1 MFTSLVSSQLHKQ
14 LLLNKRMKRFF
25 RYFQPYQKEAILG
38 PVFKLLEASFELL
51 VPLIIAFIVDTII
64 PNGNQGDLVAMLL
77 LLVGL
82 ACVGILV
89 SLTAQYF
96 SAKAA
101 VGVTKALTNDLY
113 QKVLSLP
120 KSSRDILSSSSLLT
134 RLTSDTLQIQT
145 GINTFLRLFLRAP
158 IVVFGSLMMAFYIS
172 PSLSVYFLGMIILL
186 LIIVTG
192 ISIITSR
199 MYQSIRKDVDSLV
212 GQVGETVM
220 GWRVIRAFG
229 QKAREIKTFQG
240 INQTYKKHQLQAG
253 FWSSLLSPL
262 TFLVVNT
269 TLLILIWQG
278 NGAVSQNLLEQGML
292 VALINYLLQIL
303 VELVKMIMVVS
314 TLNQT
319 YISAQRIQEVF
330 DQESENVEA
339 DLPVVKSRDKDLVF
353 SVHDLTFAYP
363 NSAEESLSGIDFE
376 LRKGQFM
383 GIIGGTGSG
392 KSTLVDLLQ
401 ALYSLPTSQLSVYID
416 GKSPKNVKEWRQQI
430 AVVPQ
435 QAQLFAGTVRSNLSL
450 GLASVS
456 ESDLWAALEIAQ
468 AKSFIEDKG
477 GLDSPV
483 EAFGKN
489 FSGGQRQRLTI
500 ARAILQ
506 KAPILILD
514 DATSALDYLT
524 ESRLLAS
531 IRRELPEQT
540 LIMVSQ
546 RTNSLR
552 AADQILVLDQGRQ
565 VGLGRHEDLLR
576 SSAIYQEIDQ
586 SQHREEGS
594 HETI

>member
-1 MFTSLVSSQLHKQ
+1 
-14 LLLNKRMKRFF
+14 MKFLS
-25 RYFQPYQKEAILG
+25 RYFKDYIKESILG
-38 PVFKLLEASFELL
+38 PVFKLLEACFELL
-51 VPLIIAFIVDTII
+51 VPLIIAYIVDTII
-64 PNGNQGDLVAMLL
+64 PNGSQGNLVAMLF

-82 ACVGILV
+82 ACIGIIV
-89 SLTAQYF
+89 SLIAQYY

-101 VGVTKALTNDLY
+101 VGVTKELTNDLY

-158 IVVFGSLMMAFYIS
+158 IVVFGSLIMAFYIS
-172 PSLSVYFLGMIILL
+172 PSLSAYFLGMIILL
-186 LIIVTG
+186 IFIVTV
-192 ISIITSR
+192 ISVMTSR
-199 MYQSIRKDVDSLV
+199 IYQSMRKELDGLV
-212 GQVGETVM
+212 GQVRETVT

-229 QKAREIKTFQG
+229 QREREIKAFQG
-240 INQTYKKHQLQAG
+240 INQIYKKQQLQAG

-262 TFLVVNT
+262 TFLVVNG

-278 NGAVSQNLLEQGML
+278 NIAISHNLLEQGML

-330 DQESENVEA
+330 DQTSEDVESS
-339 DLPVVKSRDKDLVF
+339 LPKVVSEDKEIIF
-353 SVHDLTFAYP
+353 SVRHLSFSYP
-363 NSAEESLSGIDFE
+363 KSAEESLSDIAFD

-401 ALYSLPTSQLSVYID
+401 ALYSVPTNQLSLFID
-416 GKSPKNVKEWRQQI
+416 GKSPKNIKEWRQRI
-430 AVVPQ
+430 AIVPQ
-435 QAQLFAGTVRSNLSL
+435 QAQLFAGTIRSNLSL
-450 GLASVS
+450 GLEEISD
-456 ESDLWAALEIAQ
+456 SDLWSALKIAQ

-524 ESRLLAS
+524 ESRLLAA
-531 IRRELPEQT
+531 IRQELPGQN

-552 AADQILVLDQGRQ
+552 TADQILVLEQGRQ

-576 SSAIYQEIDQ
+576 SSAIYQEIHQ
-586 SQHREEGS
+586 SQQQGEEDS
-594 HETI
+594 YETI

>member
-1 MFTSLVSSQLHKQ
+1 
-14 LLLNKRMKRFF
+14 MKFLS
-25 RYFQPYQKEAILG
+25 RYFKDYIKESILG
-38 PVFKLLEASFELL
+38 PVFKLLEACFELL
-51 VPLIIAFIVDTII
+51 VPLIIAYIVDTII
-64 PNGNQGDLVAMLL
+64 PNGSQGNLVAMLF

-82 ACVGILV
+82 ACIGIIV
-89 SLTAQYF
+89 SLIAQYY

-101 VGVTKALTNDLY
+101 VGVTKELTNDLY

-158 IVVFGSLMMAFYIS
+158 IVVFGSLIMAFYIS
-172 PSLSVYFLGMIILL
+172 PSLSAYFLGMIILL
-186 LIIVTG
+186 IFIVTV
-192 ISIITSR
+192 ISVMTSR
-199 MYQSIRKDVDSLV
+199 IYQSMRKELDGLV
-212 GQVGETVM
+212 GQVRETVT

-229 QKAREIKTFQG
+229 QREREIKAFQG
-240 INQTYKKHQLQAG
+240 INQIYKKQQLQAG

-262 TFLVVNT
+262 TFLVVNG

-278 NGAVSQNLLEQGML
+278 NIAISHNLLEQGML

-330 DQESENVEA
+330 EQESEDVESS
-339 DLPVVKSRDKDLVF
+339 LPKVVSEDKEIIF
-353 SVHDLTFAYP
+353 SVRHLSFSYP
-363 NSAEESLSGIDFE
+363 KSAEESLSDIAFD

-401 ALYSLPTSQLSVYID
+401 ALYSVPTNQLSLFID
-416 GKSPKNVKEWRQQI
+416 GKSPKNLKEWRQRVAI
-430 AVVPQ
+430 VPQ
-435 QAQLFAGTVRSNLSL
+435 QAQLFAGTIRSNLSL
-450 GLASVS
+450 GLEEISD
-456 ESDLWAALEIAQ
+456 SDLWSALEIAQ

-524 ESRLLAS
+524 ESRLLVA
-531 IRRELPEQT
+531 ICRELPEQT

-552 AADQILVLDQGRQ
+552 IADQILVLEQGRQ

-576 SSAIYQEIDQ
+576 SSAIYQEIHQ
-586 SQHREEGS
+586 SQQQGEEDS
-594 HETI
+594 YETI

>member
-1 MFTSLVSSQLHKQ
+1 
-14 LLLNKRMKRFF
+14 MKLFF
-25 RYFQPYQKEAILG
+25 QYFKPYKNESILG

-51 VPLIIAFIVDTII
+51 VPLIIAYIVDTII
-64 PNGNQGDLVAMLL
+64 PNGNRGDLVAMLL

-82 ACVGILV
+82 ACIGIIV
-89 SLTAQYF
+89 SITAQYF

-120 KSSRDILSSSSLLT
+120 KSSRDILSSASLLT
-134 RLTSDTLQIQT
+134 RLTSDTLQVQT

-158 IVVFGSLMMAFYIS
+158 IVVFGSLIMAFYIS
-172 PSLSVYFLGMIILL
+172 PSLSIYFLGMILL
-186 LIIVTG
+186 LLVIVTG
-192 ISIITSR
+192 ISVLTSR
-199 MYQSIRKDVDSLV
+199 IYQSIRKELDCLV
-212 GQVGETVM
+212 GQVRETIT

-229 QKAREIKTFQG
+229 QREREIKTFQD
-240 INQTYKKHQLQAG
+240 INQRYKKQQLQVG

-262 TFLVVNT
+262 TFLVVNG
-269 TLLILIWQG
+269 TLILLIWQG
-278 NGAVSQNLLEQGML
+278 DSAISDNRLEQGML

-303 VELVKMIMVVS
+303 VELVKLIMVVT

-330 DQESENVEA
+330 EQKSEDVDAN
-339 DLPVVKSRDKDLVF
+339 LPVVYSRDKELIF
-353 SVHDLTFAYP
+353 SVNHLSFSYP
-363 NSAEESLSGIDFE
+363 KSAEESLIDIDFE
-376 LRKGQFM
+376 LCKRQFM
-383 GIIGGTGSG
+383 GLIGGTGSG

-401 ALYSLPTSQLSVYID
+401 ALYYIPTSQLSFFIE
-416 GKSPKNVKEWRQQI
+416 GKSPRNLKEWRQQLAI
-430 AVVPQ
+430 VPQ

-450 GLASVS
+450 GLESVLDS
-456 ESDLWAALEIAQ
+456 ELWAALEIAQ

-506 KAPILILD
+506 KAPILVLD

-524 ESRLLAS
+524 ESRLLSA
-531 IRRELPEQT
+531 IRRAFPEQT

-552 AADQILVLDQGRQ
+552 TADQILVLDQGRQ

-586 SQHREEGS
+586 SQHREEDS

>member
-1 MFTSLVSSQLHKQ
+1 
-14 LLLNKRMKRFF
+14 MKFLS
-25 RYFQPYQKEAILG
+25 RYFKDYIKESILG
-38 PVFKLLEASFELL
+38 PVFKLLEACFELL
-51 VPLIIAFIVDTII
+51 VPLIIAYIVDTII
-64 PNGNQGDLVAMLL
+64 PNGSQGNLVAMLF

-82 ACVGILV
+82 ACIGIIV
-89 SLTAQYF
+89 SLIAQYY

-101 VGVTKALTNDLY
+101 VGVTKELTNDLY

-158 IVVFGSLMMAFYIS
+158 IVVFGSLIMAFYIS
-172 PSLSVYFLGMIILL
+172 PSLSAYFLGMIILL
-186 LIIVTG
+186 IFIVTV
-192 ISIITSR
+192 ISVMTSR
-199 MYQSIRKDVDSLV
+199 IYQSIRKELDGLV
-212 GQVGETVM
+212 GQVRETVT

-229 QKAREIKTFQG
+229 QREREIKAFHG
-240 INQTYKKHQLQAG
+240 INQIYKKQQLQAG

-262 TFLVVNT
+262 TFLVVNG

-278 NGAVSQNLLEQGML
+278 NIAISHNLLEQGML

-330 DQESENVEA
+330 DQTSEDIESS
-339 DLPVVKSRDKDLVF
+339 LPKVVSEDKEIIF
-353 SVHDLTFAYP
+353 SVRHLSFSYP
-363 NSAEESLSGIDFE
+363 KSAEESLSDIAFD

-401 ALYSLPTSQLSVYID
+401 ALYSVPTNQLSLFND
-416 GKSPKNVKEWRQQI
+416 GKSPKNLKEWRQQI
-430 AVVPQ
+430 AIVPQ
-435 QAQLFAGTVRSNLSL
+435 QAQLFAGTIRSNLSL
-450 GLASVS
+450 GLEEISD
-456 ESDLWAALEIAQ
+456 SDLWSALEIAQ

-500 ARAILQ
+500 ARAVLQ

-524 ESRLLAS
+524 ESRLLVA
-531 IRRELPEQT
+531 IRQELPGQN

-552 AADQILVLDQGRQ
+552 TADQILVLEQGRQ

-576 SSAIYQEIDQ
+576 SSAIYQEIHQ
-586 SQHREEGS
+586 SQQQGEEDS
-594 HETI
+594 YETI

>member
-1 MFTSLVSSQLHKQ
+1 
-14 LLLNKRMKRFF
+14 MKFLS
-25 RYFQPYQKEAILG
+25 RYFKDYIKESILG
-38 PVFKLLEASFELL
+38 PVFKLLEACFELL
-51 VPLIIAFIVDTII
+51 VPLIIAYIVDTII
-64 PNGNQGDLVAMLL
+64 PNGSQGNLVAMLF
-77 LLVGL
+77 LLVGI
-82 ACVGILV
+82 ACIGIIV
-89 SLTAQYF
+89 SLIAQYY

-101 VGVTKALTNDLY
+101 VGVTKELTNDLY

-158 IVVFGSLMMAFYIS
+158 IVVFGSLIMAFYIS
-172 PSLSVYFLGMIILL
+172 PSLSAYFLGMIILL
-186 LIIVTG
+186 IFIVTV
-192 ISIITSR
+192 ISVMTSR
-199 MYQSIRKDVDSLV
+199 IYQSMRKELDGLV
-212 GQVGETVM
+212 GQVRETVT

-229 QKAREIKTFQG
+229 QREREIKAFQG
-240 INQTYKKHQLQAG
+240 INQIYKKQQLQAG

-262 TFLVVNT
+262 TFLVVNG

-278 NGAVSQNLLEQGML
+278 NIAISHNLLEQGML

-330 DQESENVEA
+330 DQTSEDVESS
-339 DLPVVKSRDKDLVF
+339 LPKVVSEDKEIIF
-353 SVHDLTFAYP
+353 SVRHLSFSYP
-363 NSAEESLSGIDFE
+363 KSAEESLSDIAFD

-401 ALYSLPTSQLSVYID
+401 ALYSVPTNQLSLFID
-416 GKSPKNVKEWRQQI
+416 GKSPKNLKEWRQQI

-435 QAQLFAGTVRSNLSL
+435 QAQLFAGTIRSNLSL
-450 GLASVS
+450 GLEEISD
-456 ESDLWAALEIAQ
+456 SDLWSALEIAQ

-524 ESRLLAS
+524 ESRLLVA
-531 IRRELPEQT
+531 IRQELPDQN

-552 AADQILVLDQGRQ
+552 TADQILVLEQGRQ

-576 SSAIYQEIDQ
+576 SSAIYQEIHQ
-586 SQHREEGS
+586 SQQQGEEDS
-594 HETI
+594 YETI

>member
-1 MFTSLVSSQLHKQ
+1 
-14 LLLNKRMKRFF
+14 MKFLS
-25 RYFQPYQKEAILG
+25 RYFKDYIKESILG
-38 PVFKLLEASFELL
+38 PVFKLLEACFELL
-51 VPLIIAFIVDTII
+51 VPLIIAYIVDTII
-64 PNGNQGDLVAMLL
+64 PNGSQGNLVAMLF

-82 ACVGILV
+82 ACIGIIV
-89 SLTAQYF
+89 SLIAQYY

-101 VGVTKALTNDLY
+101 VGVTKELTNDLY

-158 IVVFGSLMMAFYIS
+158 IVVFGSLIMAFYIS
-172 PSLSVYFLGMIILL
+172 PSLSTYFLGMIILL
-186 LIIVTG
+186 IFIVTV
-192 ISIITSR
+192 ISVMTSR
-199 MYQSIRKDVDSLV
+199 IYQSIRKELDGLV
-212 GQVGETVM
+212 GQVRETVT

-229 QKAREIKTFQG
+229 QREREIKAFQG
-240 INQTYKKHQLQAG
+240 INQIYKKQQLQAG

-262 TFLVVNT
+262 TFLVVNG

-278 NGAVSQNLLEQGML
+278 NIAISHNLLEQGML

-330 DQESENVEA
+330 DQTSEDVESS
-339 DLPVVKSRDKDLVF
+339 LPKVVSEDKEIIF
-353 SVHDLTFAYP
+353 SVRHLSFSYP
-363 NSAEESLSGIDFE
+363 KSAEESLSDIAFD

-392 KSTLVDLLQ
+392 KSTLVDILQ
-401 ALYSLPTSQLSVYID
+401 ALYSVSTNQLSLFID
-416 GKSPKNVKEWRQQI
+416 GKSPKNLKEWRQQI
-430 AVVPQ
+430 AIVPQ
-435 QAQLFAGTVRSNLSL
+435 QAQLFAGTIRSNLSL
-450 GLASVS
+450 GLEEISD
-456 ESDLWAALEIAQ
+456 SDLWSALEIAQ

-524 ESRLLAS
+524 ESRLLAA
-531 IRRELPEQT
+531 IRQELPGQN

-552 AADQILVLDQGRQ
+552 TADQILVLEQGRQ

-576 SSAIYQEIDQ
+576 SSAIYQEIHQ
-586 SQHREEGS
+586 SQQQGEEDS
-594 HETI
+594 YETI

>member
-1 MFTSLVSSQLHKQ
+1 
-14 LLLNKRMKRFF
+14 MKFLS
-25 RYFQPYQKEAILG
+25 RYFKDYIKESILG
-38 PVFKLLEASFELL
+38 PVFKLLEACFELL
-51 VPLIIAFIVDTII
+51 VPLIIAYIVDTII
-64 PNGNQGDLVAMLL
+64 PNGSQGNLVAMLF
-77 LLVGL
+77 LLVGI
-82 ACVGILV
+82 ACIGIIV
-89 SLTAQYF
+89 SLIAQYY

-101 VGVTKALTNDLY
+101 VGVTKELTNDLY

-158 IVVFGSLMMAFYIS
+158 IVVFGSLIMAFYIS
-172 PSLSVYFLGMIILL
+172 PSLSAYFLGMIILL
-186 LIIVTG
+186 IFIVTV
-192 ISIITSR
+192 ISVMTSR
-199 MYQSIRKDVDSLV
+199 IYQSMRKELDGLV
-212 GQVGETVM
+212 GQVRETVT

-229 QKAREIKTFQG
+229 QREREIKAFQG
-240 INQTYKKHQLQAG
+240 INQIYKKQQLQAG

-262 TFLVVNT
+262 TFLVVNG

-278 NGAVSQNLLEQGML
+278 NIAISHNLLEQGML

-330 DQESENVEA
+330 DQTSEDVESS
-339 DLPVVKSRDKDLVF
+339 LPKVVSEDKEIIF
-353 SVHDLTFAYP
+353 SVRHLSFSYSK
-363 NSAEESLSGIDFE
+363 SAEESLSDITFD

-401 ALYSLPTSQLSVYID
+401 ALYSVLTNQLSLFID
-416 GKSPKNVKEWRQQI
+416 GKSPKNLKEWRQQI

-435 QAQLFAGTVRSNLSL
+435 QAQLFAGTIRSNLSL
-450 GLASVS
+450 GLEEISD
-456 ESDLWAALEIAQ
+456 SDLWSALEIAQ

-524 ESRLLAS
+524 ESRLLVA
-531 IRRELPEQT
+531 IRQELPGQN

-552 AADQILVLDQGRQ
+552 TADQILVLEQGRQ

-576 SSAIYQEIDQ
+576 SSAIYQEIHQ
-586 SQHREEGS
+586 SQQQGGG
-594 HETI
+594 

>member
-1 MFTSLVSSQLHKQ
+1 
-14 LLLNKRMKRFF
+14 MKFLS
-25 RYFQPYQKEAILG
+25 RYFKDYIKESILG
-38 PVFKLLEASFELL
+38 PVFKLLEACFELL
-51 VPLIIAFIVDTII
+51 VPLIIAYIVDTII
-64 PNGNQGDLVAMLL
+64 PNGSQGNLVAMLF

-82 ACVGILV
+82 ACIGIIV
-89 SLTAQYF
+89 SLIAQYY

-101 VGVTKALTNDLY
+101 VGVTKELTNDLY

-158 IVVFGSLMMAFYIS
+158 IVVFGSLIMAFYIS
-172 PSLSVYFLGMIILL
+172 PSLSAYFLGMIILL
-186 LIIVTG
+186 IFIVTV
-192 ISIITSR
+192 ISVMTSR
-199 MYQSIRKDVDSLV
+199 IYQSMRKELDGLV
-212 GQVGETVM
+212 GQVRETVT

-229 QKAREIKTFQG
+229 QREREIKAFQG
-240 INQTYKKHQLQAG
+240 INQIYKKQQLQAG

-262 TFLVVNT
+262 TFLVVNG

-278 NGAVSQNLLEQGML
+278 NIAISHNLLEQGML

-330 DQESENVEA
+330 DQTSEDVGSS
-339 DLPVVKSRDKDLVF
+339 LPIVVSEDKEIIF
-353 SVHDLTFAYP
+353 SVRHLSFSYP
-363 NSAEESLSGIDFE
+363 KSAEESLSDIAFD

-401 ALYSLPTSQLSVYID
+401 ALYSVPTNQLSLFID
-416 GKSPKNVKEWRQQI
+416 GKSPKNLKEWRQRI
-430 AVVPQ
+430 AIVPQ
-435 QAQLFAGTVRSNLSL
+435 QAQLFAGTIRSNLSL
-450 GLASVS
+450 GLEEISD
-456 ESDLWAALEIAQ
+456 SDLWSALEIAQ

-524 ESRLLAS
+524 ESRLLAA
-531 IRRELPEQT
+531 IRQELPGQN

-552 AADQILVLDQGRQ
+552 TADQILVLEQGRQ

-576 SSAIYQEIDQ
+576 SSTIYQEIHQ
-586 SQHREEGS
+586 SQQQGEEDS
-594 HETI
+594 YETI

>member
-1 MFTSLVSSQLHKQ
+1 
-14 LLLNKRMKRFF
+14 MKFLS
-25 RYFQPYQKEAILG
+25 RYFKDYIKESILG
-38 PVFKLLEASFELL
+38 PVFKLLEACFELL
-51 VPLIIAFIVDTII
+51 VPLIIAYIVDTII
-64 PNGNQGDLVAMLL
+64 PNGSQGNLVAMLF

-82 ACVGILV
+82 ACIGIIV
-89 SLTAQYF
+89 SLIAQYY

-101 VGVTKALTNDLY
+101 VGVTKELTNDLY

-158 IVVFGSLMMAFYIS
+158 IVVFGSLIMAFYIS
-172 PSLSVYFLGMIILL
+172 PSLSAYFLGMIILL
-186 LIIVTG
+186 IFIVTV
-192 ISIITSR
+192 ISVMTSR
-199 MYQSIRKDVDSLV
+199 IYQSMRKELDGLV
-212 GQVGETVM
+212 GQVRETVT

-229 QKAREIKTFQG
+229 QREREIKAFQG
-240 INQTYKKHQLQAG
+240 INQIYKKQQLQAG

-262 TFLVVNT
+262 TFLAVNG

-278 NGAVSQNLLEQGML
+278 NIAISHNLLEQGML

-330 DQESENVEA
+330 DQTSEDVESS
-339 DLPVVKSRDKDLVF
+339 LPKVVSEDKEIIF
-353 SVHDLTFAYP
+353 SVRHLSFSYP
-363 NSAEESLSGIDFE
+363 KSAEESLSDIAFD

-401 ALYSLPTSQLSVYID
+401 ALYSVPTNQLSLFID
-416 GKSPKNVKEWRQQI
+416 GKSPKNLKEWRQQI
-430 AVVPQ
+430 AIVPQ
-435 QAQLFAGTVRSNLSL
+435 QAQLFAGTIRSNLSL
-450 GLASVS
+450 GLEEISD
-456 ESDLWAALEIAQ
+456 SDLWSALEIAQ

-524 ESRLLAS
+524 ESRLLAA
-531 IRRELPEQT
+531 ICRELPEQT

-552 AADQILVLDQGRQ
+552 TADQILVLEQGRQ

-576 SSAIYQEIDQ
+576 SSAIYQEIHQ
-586 SQHREEGS
+586 SQQQGEEDSYG
-594 HETI
+594 TI

>member
-1 MFTSLVSSQLHKQ
+1 
-14 LLLNKRMKRFF
+14 MKFLS
-25 RYFQPYQKEAILG
+25 RYFKDYIKESILG
-38 PVFKLLEASFELL
+38 PIFKLLEACFELL
-51 VPLIIAFIVDTII
+51 VPLIIAYIVDTII
-64 PNGNQGDLVAMLL
+64 PNGSQGNLVAMLF

-82 ACVGILV
+82 ACIGIIV
-89 SLTAQYF
+89 SLIAQYY

-101 VGVTKALTNDLY
+101 VGVTKELTNDLY

-158 IVVFGSLMMAFYIS
+158 IVVFGSLIMAFYIS
-172 PSLSVYFLGMIILL
+172 PSLSAYFLGMIILL
-186 LIIVTG
+186 IFIVTV
-192 ISIITSR
+192 ISVMTSR
-199 MYQSIRKDVDSLV
+199 IYQSMRKELDSLV
-212 GQVGETVM
+212 GQVRETVT

-229 QKAREIKTFQG
+229 QREREIKAFQG
-240 INQTYKKHQLQAG
+240 INQIYKKQQLQAG

-262 TFLVVNT
+262 TFLVVNG

-278 NGAVSQNLLEQGML
+278 NIAISHNLLEQGML

-330 DQESENVEA
+330 DQTSEDVESS
-339 DLPVVKSRDKDLVF
+339 LPRVVSEDKEIIF
-353 SVHDLTFAYP
+353 SVRHLSFSYP
-363 NSAEESLSGIDFE
+363 KSAEESLSDIAFD

-401 ALYSLPTSQLSVYID
+401 ALYSVPTNQLSLFID
-416 GKSPKNVKEWRQQI
+416 GKSPKNLKEWRQQI
-430 AVVPQ
+430 AIVPQ
-435 QAQLFAGTVRSNLSL
+435 QAQLFAGTIRSNLSL
-450 GLASVS
+450 GLEEISD
-456 ESDLWAALEIAQ
+456 SDLWSALEIAQ

-477 GLDSPV
+477 GLNSPV

-524 ESRLLAS
+524 ESRLLVA
-531 IRRELPEQT
+531 IRQELPGQN

-552 AADQILVLDQGRQ
+552 TADQILVLDQGCQ

-586 SQHREEGS
+586 SQHREEDS

>member
-1 MFTSLVSSQLHKQ
+1 
-14 LLLNKRMKRFF
+14 MKLFF
-25 RYFQPYQKEAILG
+25 QYFKPYKNESILG

-51 VPLIIAFIVDTII
+51 VPLIIAYIVDTVI
-64 PNGNQGDLVAMLL
+64 PNGNRGDLVAMLL

-82 ACVGILV
+82 ACIGIIV
-89 SLTAQYF
+89 SIIAQYF

-120 KSSRDILSSSSLLT
+120 KSSRDILSSASLLT
-134 RLTSDTLQIQT
+134 RLTSDTLQVQT

-158 IVVFGSLMMAFYIS
+158 IVVFGSLIMAFYIS
-172 PSLSVYFLGMIILL
+172 PSLSIYFLGMILL
-186 LIIVTG
+186 LLVIVTG
-192 ISIITSR
+192 ISVLTSR
-199 MYQSIRKDVDSLV
+199 IYQSIRKELDCLV
-212 GQVGETVM
+212 GQVRETIT

-229 QKAREIKTFQG
+229 QREREIKTFQG
-240 INQTYKKHQLQAG
+240 INQRYKKQQLQSG

-262 TFLVVNT
+262 TFLVVNG
-269 TLLILIWQG
+269 TLILLIWQG
-278 NGAVSQNLLEQGML
+278 DSAISDNRLEQGML

-303 VELVKMIMVVS
+303 VELVKLIMVVT

-330 DQESENVEA
+330 EQKSEDVDAN
-339 DLPVVKSRDKDLVF
+339 LPVVYSRDKELIF
-353 SVHDLTFAYP
+353 SVNHLSFSYP
-363 NSAEESLSGIDFE
+363 KSAEESLIDIDFE
-376 LRKGQFM
+376 LCKRQFM
-383 GIIGGTGSG
+383 GLIGGTGSG

-401 ALYSLPTSQLSVYID
+401 ALYSIPTSQLSFFIE
-416 GKSPKNVKEWRQQI
+416 GKSPRNLKEWRQQLAI
-430 AVVPQ
+430 VPQ

-450 GLASVS
+450 GLESVLDS
-456 ESDLWAALEIAQ
+456 ELWAALEIAQ

-506 KAPILILD
+506 KAPILVLD

-524 ESRLLAS
+524 ESRLLSA
-531 IRRELPEQT
+531 IRRAFPEQT

-552 AADQILVLDQGRQ
+552 TADQILVLDQGRQ

-586 SQHREEGS
+586 SQHREEDS

>member
-1 MFTSLVSSQLHKQ
+1 
-14 LLLNKRMKRFF
+14 MKFLS
-25 RYFQPYQKEAILG
+25 RYFKDYIKESILG
-38 PVFKLLEASFELL
+38 PVFKLLEACFELL
-51 VPLIIAFIVDTII
+51 VPLIIAYIVDTII
-64 PNGNQGDLVAMLL
+64 PNGSQGNLVAMLF

-82 ACVGILV
+82 ACIGIIV
-89 SLTAQYF
+89 SLIAQYY

-101 VGVTKALTNDLY
+101 VGVTKELTNDLY

-158 IVVFGSLMMAFYIS
+158 IVVFGSLIMAFYIS
-172 PSLSVYFLGMIILL
+172 PSLSAYFLGMIILL
-186 LIIVTG
+186 IFIVTV
-192 ISIITSR
+192 ISVMTSR
-199 MYQSIRKDVDSLV
+199 IYQSMRKELDGLV
-212 GQVGETVM
+212 GQVRETVT

-229 QKAREIKTFQG
+229 QREREIKAFQG
-240 INQTYKKHQLQAG
+240 INQIYKKQQLQAG

-262 TFLVVNT
+262 TFLVVNG

-278 NGAVSQNLLEQGML
+278 NIAISHNLLEQGML

-330 DQESENVEA
+330 DQTSEDVESS
-339 DLPVVKSRDKDLVF
+339 LPKVVSEDKEIIF
-353 SVHDLTFAYP
+353 SVRHLSFSYP
-363 NSAEESLSGIDFE
+363 KSAEESLSDIAFD

-401 ALYSLPTSQLSVYID
+401 ALYSVPTNQLSLFID
-416 GKSPKNVKEWRQQI
+416 GKSPKNLKEWRQQI
-430 AVVPQ
+430 AIVPQ
-435 QAQLFAGTVRSNLSL
+435 QAQLFAGTIRSNLSL
-450 GLASVS
+450 GLEEISD
-456 ESDLWAALEIAQ
+456 SDLWSALEIAQ

-524 ESRLLAS
+524 ESRLLVA
-531 IRRELPEQT
+531 IRQELPGQN

-552 AADQILVLDQGRQ
+552 TADQILVLEQGRQ

-576 SSAIYQEIDQ
+576 SSAIYQEIHQ
-586 SQHREEGS
+586 SQQQGEEDS
-594 HETI
+594 YETI

>member
-1 MFTSLVSSQLHKQ
+1 
-14 LLLNKRMKRFF
+14 MKFLF
-25 RYFQPYQKEAILG
+25 RYFKSYKKESILG
-38 PVFKLLEASFELL
+38 PIFKLLEASFELL

-64 PNGNQGDLVAMLL
+64 PSGNRGDLVAMLL
-77 LLVGL
+77 LLVGFAL
-82 ACVGILV
+82 VGIIV

-101 VGVTKALTNDLY
+101 VGVTKELTNDLY
-113 QKVLSLP
+113 QKVLSLS
-120 KSSRDILSSSSLLT
+120 KSSRDILSSSSLLN

-158 IVVFGSLMMAFYIS
+158 IVVFGSLLMSFYIS
-172 PSLSVYFLGMIILL
+172 PTLSVYFLGMIVLL
-186 LIIVTG
+186 LVIVTG
-192 ISIITSR
+192 ISVMTSR
-199 MYQSIRKDVDSLV
+199 IYQSIRKELDGLV
-212 GQVGETVM
+212 GQVRETVT

-229 QKAREIKTFQG
+229 QREREIKAFQV
-240 INQTYKKHQLQAG
+240 INQRYKKQQLEAG

-262 TFLVVNT
+262 TFLVVNG

-278 NGAVSQNLLEQGML
+278 NIAISDNLLEQGML

-330 DQESENVEA
+330 EQESENVEA
-339 DLPVVKSRDKDLVF
+339 DLPVVNSRDKDLVF

-401 ALYSLPTSQLSVYID
+401 ALYSLPSNQLSIYID
-416 GKSPKNVKEWRQQI
+416 GQSPKNLKEWRQQI
-430 AVVPQ
+430 AIVPQ
-435 QAQLFAGTVRSNLSL
+435 QAQLFAGTIRSNLYL
-450 GLASVS
+450 GLEEISD
-456 ESDLWAALEIAQ
+456 SDLWSTLEIAQ

-524 ESRLLAS
+524 ESRLLAA

-552 AADQILVLDQGRQ
+552 VADQILVLDQGRQ

-586 SQHREEGS
+586 SQHREVDS

>member
-1 MFTSLVSSQLHKQ
+1 
-14 LLLNKRMKRFF
+14 MKFLS
-25 RYFQPYQKEAILG
+25 RYFKDYIKESILG
-38 PVFKLLEASFELL
+38 PVFKLLEACFELL
-51 VPLIIAFIVDTII
+51 VPLIIAYIVDTII
-64 PNGNQGDLVAMLL
+64 PNGSQGNLVAMLF

-82 ACVGILV
+82 ACIGIIV
-89 SLTAQYF
+89 SLIAQYY

-101 VGVTKALTNDLY
+101 VGVTKELTNDLY

-134 RLTSDTLQIQT
+134 RLISDTLQIQT

-158 IVVFGSLMMAFYIS
+158 IVVFGSLIMAFYIS
-172 PSLSVYFLGMIILL
+172 PSLSAYFLGMIILL
-186 LIIVTG
+186 IFIVTV
-192 ISIITSR
+192 ISVMTSR
-199 MYQSIRKDVDSLV
+199 IYQSMRKELDGLV
-212 GQVGETVM
+212 GQVRETVT

-229 QKAREIKTFQG
+229 QREREIKAFQG
-240 INQTYKKHQLQAG
+240 INQIYKKQQLQAG

-262 TFLVVNT
+262 TFLVVNG

-278 NGAVSQNLLEQGML
+278 NIAISHNLLEQGML

-330 DQESENVEA
+330 DQTSEDVESS
-339 DLPVVKSRDKDLVF
+339 LPKVVSEDKEIIF
-353 SVHDLTFAYP
+353 SVRHLSFSYP
-363 NSAEESLSGIDFE
+363 KSAEESLSDIAFD

-401 ALYSLPTSQLSVYID
+401 AFYSVPTNQLSLFID
-416 GKSPKNVKEWRQQI
+416 GKSPKNLKEWRQRI
-430 AVVPQ
+430 AIVPQ
-435 QAQLFAGTVRSNLSL
+435 QAQLFAGTIRSNLSL
-450 GLASVS
+450 GLEEISD
-456 ESDLWAALEIAQ
+456 SDLWSALEIAQ

-524 ESRLLAS
+524 ESRLLAA
-531 IRRELPEQT
+531 ICRELPEQT

-552 AADQILVLDQGRQ
+552 TADQILVLEQGRQ

-576 SSAIYQEIDQ
+576 SSAIYQEIHQ
-586 SQHREEGS
+586 SQQQGKEDS
-594 HETI
+594 YETI

>member
-1 MFTSLVSSQLHKQ
+1 
-14 LLLNKRMKRFF
+14 MKFLS
-25 RYFQPYQKEAILG
+25 RYFKDYIKESILG
-38 PVFKLLEASFELL
+38 PVFKLLEACFELL
-51 VPLIIAFIVDTII
+51 VPLIIAYIVDTII
-64 PNGNQGDLVAMLL
+64 PNGSRGNLVAMLF

-82 ACVGILV
+82 ACIGIIV
-89 SLTAQYF
+89 SLIAQYY

-101 VGVTKALTNDLY
+101 VGVTKELTNDLY

-158 IVVFGSLMMAFYIS
+158 IVVFGSLIMAFYIS
-172 PSLSVYFLGMIILL
+172 PSLSAYFLGMIILL
-186 LIIVTG
+186 IFIVTV
-192 ISIITSR
+192 ISVMTSR
-199 MYQSIRKDVDSLV
+199 IYQSMRKELDGLV
-212 GQVGETVM
+212 GQVRETVT

-229 QKAREIKTFQG
+229 QREREIKAFQG
-240 INQTYKKHQLQAG
+240 INQIYKKQQLQAG

-262 TFLVVNT
+262 TFLVVNS

-278 NGAVSQNLLEQGML
+278 NIAISHNLLEQGML

-330 DQESENVEA
+330 EQESEDVESS
-339 DLPVVKSRDKDLVF
+339 LPKVVSEDKEIIF
-353 SVHDLTFAYP
+353 SVRHLSFSYP
-363 NSAEESLSGIDFE
+363 KSAEESLSDIAFD

-401 ALYSLPTSQLSVYID
+401 ALYSVPTNQLSLFID
-416 GKSPKNVKEWRQQI
+416 GKSPKNLKEWRQRI
-430 AVVPQ
+430 AIVPQ
-435 QAQLFAGTVRSNLSL
+435 QAQLFAGTIRSNLSL
-450 GLASVS
+450 GLEEISD
-456 ESDLWAALEIAQ
+456 SDLWSALEIAQ

-524 ESRLLAS
+524 ESRLLVA
-531 IRRELPEQT
+531 IRQELPGQN

-552 AADQILVLDQGRQ
+552 TANQILVLEQGRQ

-576 SSAIYQEIDQ
+576 SSAIYQEIHQ
-586 SQHREEGS
+586 SQQQGEEDS
-594 HETI
+594 YETI

>member
-1 MFTSLVSSQLHKQ
+1 
-14 LLLNKRMKRFF
+14 MKFLS
-25 RYFQPYQKEAILG
+25 RYFKDYIKESILG
-38 PVFKLLEASFELL
+38 PVFKLLEACFELL
-51 VPLIIAFIVDTII
+51 VPLIIAYIVDTII
-64 PNGNQGDLVAMLL
+64 PNGSQGNLVAMLF

-82 ACVGILV
+82 ACIGIIV
-89 SLTAQYF
+89 SLIAQYY

-101 VGVTKALTNDLY
+101 VGVTKELTNDLY

-158 IVVFGSLMMAFYIS
+158 IVVFGSLIMAFYIS
-172 PSLSVYFLGMIILL
+172 PSLSAYFLGMIILL
-186 LIIVTG
+186 IFIVTV
-192 ISIITSR
+192 ISVMTSR
-199 MYQSIRKDVDSLV
+199 IYQSMRKELDGLV
-212 GQVGETVM
+212 GQVRETVT

-229 QKAREIKTFQG
+229 QREREIKAFQG
-240 INQTYKKHQLQAG
+240 INQIYKKQQLQAG

-262 TFLVVNT
+262 TFLVVNG

-278 NGAVSQNLLEQGML
+278 NIAISHNLLEQGML

-330 DQESENVEA
+330 DQTSEDVESS
-339 DLPVVKSRDKDLVF
+339 LPKVVSEDKEIIF
-353 SVHDLTFAYP
+353 SVRHLSFSYP
-363 NSAEESLSGIDFE
+363 KSAEESLSDIAFD

-401 ALYSLPTSQLSVYID
+401 ALYSVPTNQLSLFID
-416 GKSPKNVKEWRQQI
+416 GKSPKNLKEWRQQI

-435 QAQLFAGTVRSNLSL
+435 QAQLFAGTIRSNLSL
-450 GLASVS
+450 GLEEISD
-456 ESDLWAALEIAQ
+456 SDLWSALEIAQ

-524 ESRLLAS
+524 ESRLLVA
-531 IRRELPEQT
+531 IRQELPGQN

-552 AADQILVLDQGRQ
+552 TADQILVLEQGRQ

-576 SSAIYQEIDQ
+576 SSAIYQEIYQ
-586 SQHREEGS
+586 SQQQGEEDS
-594 HETI
+594 YETI

>member
-1 MFTSLVSSQLHKQ
+1 
-14 LLLNKRMKRFF
+14 MKSFN
-25 RYFQPYQKEAILG
+25 RYFKPYRKEVILG
-38 PVFKLLEASFELL
+38 PIFKLLEASFELT
-51 VPLIIAFIVDTII
+51 VPLIIASIVDTII
-64 PNGNQGDLVAMLL
+64 PNGSQGNLVAMLF

-82 ACVGILV
+82 AFVGILV

-101 VGVTKALTNDLY
+101 VGVTKELTNDLY
-113 QKVLSLP
+113 KKVLTLP

-134 RLTSDTLQIQT
+134 RLTSDALQIQT

-158 IVVFGSLMMAFYIS
+158 IVVFGSLIMSFYIS
-172 PSLSVYFLGMIILL
+172 PTLSVYFLGMIILL
-186 LIIVTG
+186 LIIVTV
-192 ISIITSR
+192 ISNQTSR
-199 MYQSIRKDVDSLV
+199 IYQSMRKVLDSLV
-212 GQVGETVM
+212 GQVRETVT

-229 QKAREIKTFQG
+229 QSVREISAFQEV
-240 INQTYKKHQLQAG
+240 NQIYKKQQLQAG

-262 TFLVVNT
+262 TFLVVNG

-278 NGAVSQNLLEQGML
+278 NLAISQNLLEQGML

-319 YISAQRIQEVF
+319 YISVQRIQEVF
-330 DQESENVEA
+330 EQESEDVEA
-339 DLPVVKSRDKDLVF
+339 DLPEGLSKDKELIF
-353 SVHDLTFAYP
+353 SVNHLSFAYP
-363 NSAEESLSGIDFE
+363 KSAEEALSDIDFE
-376 LRKGQFM
+376 LSKGQFM

-401 ALYSLPTSQLSVYID
+401 ALYSLPIQQLSLSID
-416 GKSPKNVKEWRQQI
+416 GKSPKNLKEWRQQI

-450 GLASVS
+450 GLDIVAD
-456 ESDLWAALEIAQ
+456 SDLWSALEIAQ
-468 AKSFIEDKG
+468 AKSFVEEKG
-477 GLDSPV
+477 GLDSSV

-524 ESRLLAS
+524 ESRLLAA
-531 IRRELPEQT
+531 IRQEFPEQT

-552 AADQILVLDQGRQ
+552 RADQILVLDQGHQ

-586 SQHREEGS
+586 SQHREEDS
-594 HETI
+594 RETI

>member
-1 MFTSLVSSQLHKQ
+1 
-14 LLLNKRMKRFF
+14 MKFLS
-25 RYFQPYQKEAILG
+25 RYFKDYIKESILG
-38 PVFKLLEASFELL
+38 PVFKLLEACFELL
-51 VPLIIAFIVDTII
+51 VPLIIAYIVDTII
-64 PNGNQGDLVAMLL
+64 PNGSQGNLVAMLF

-82 ACVGILV
+82 ACIGIIV
-89 SLTAQYF
+89 SLIAQYY

-101 VGVTKALTNDLY
+101 VGVTKELTNDLY

-158 IVVFGSLMMAFYIS
+158 IVVFGSLIMAVYIS
-172 PSLSVYFLGMIILL
+172 PSLSAYFLGMIILL
-186 LIIVTG
+186 IFIVTV
-192 ISIITSR
+192 ISVMTSR
-199 MYQSIRKDVDSLV
+199 IYQSMRKELDGLV
-212 GQVGETVM
+212 GQVRETVT

-229 QKAREIKTFQG
+229 QREREIKAFQG
-240 INQTYKKHQLQAG
+240 INQIYKKQQLQAG

-262 TFLVVNT
+262 TFLVVNG

-278 NGAVSQNLLEQGML
+278 NIAISHNLLEQGML

-319 YISAQRIQEVF
+319 YISAQRIQEIF
-330 DQESENVEA
+330 DQTSEDVESS
-339 DLPVVKSRDKDLVF
+339 LPKVVSVDKEIIF
-353 SVHDLTFAYP
+353 SVRHLSFSYP
-363 NSAEESLSGIDFE
+363 KSAEESLSDITFD

-401 ALYSLPTSQLSVYID
+401 ALYSVPTNQLSLFID
-416 GKSPKNVKEWRQQI
+416 GKSPKNLKEWRQQI
-430 AVVPQ
+430 AIVPQ
-435 QAQLFAGTVRSNLSL
+435 QAQLFAGTIRSNLSL
-450 GLASVS
+450 GLEEISD
-456 ESDLWAALEIAQ
+456 SDLWSALEIAQ

-506 KAPILILD
+506 KAPILVLD

-524 ESRLLAS
+524 ESQLLAA
-531 IRRELPEQT
+531 IRQELPGQN

-552 AADQILVLDQGRQ
+552 TADQILVLEQGRQ

-576 SSAIYQEIDQ
+576 SSAIYQEIHQ
-586 SQHREEGS
+586 SQQQGEEDS
-594 HETI
+594 YETI

>member
-1 MFTSLVSSQLHKQ
+1 
-14 LLLNKRMKRFF
+14 MKFLS
-25 RYFQPYQKEAILG
+25 RYFKDYIKESILG
-38 PVFKLLEASFELL
+38 PVFKLLEACFELL
-51 VPLIIAFIVDTII
+51 VPLIIAYIVDTII
-64 PNGNQGDLVAMLL
+64 PNGSQGNLVAMLF

-82 ACVGILV
+82 ACIGIIV
-89 SLTAQYF
+89 SLIAQYY

-101 VGVTKALTNDLY
+101 VGVTKELTNDLY

-158 IVVFGSLMMAFYIS
+158 IVVFGSLIMAFYIS
-172 PSLSVYFLGMIILL
+172 PSISAYFLGMIILL
-186 LIIVTG
+186 IFIVTV
-192 ISIITSR
+192 ISVMTSR
-199 MYQSIRKDVDSLV
+199 IYQSMRKELDGLV
-212 GQVGETVM
+212 GQVRETVT

-229 QKAREIKTFQG
+229 QREREIKAFQG
-240 INQTYKKHQLQAG
+240 INQIYKKQQLQAG

-262 TFLVVNT
+262 TFLVVNG

-278 NGAVSQNLLEQGML
+278 NIAISHNLLEQGML

-330 DQESENVEA
+330 EQESEDVESS
-339 DLPVVKSRDKDLVF
+339 LPKVVSEDKEIIF
-353 SVHDLTFAYP
+353 SVRHLSFSYP
-363 NSAEESLSGIDFE
+363 KSAEESLADIAFD

-401 ALYSLPTSQLSVYID
+401 ALYSVPTNQLSLFID
-416 GKSPKNVKEWRQQI
+416 GKSPKNLKEWRQQI
-430 AVVPQ
+430 AIIPQ
-435 QAQLFAGTVRSNLSL
+435 QAQLFAGTIRSNLSL
-450 GLASVS
+450 GLEEISD
-456 ESDLWAALEIAQ
+456 SDLWSALEIAQ

-506 KAPILILD
+506 KAPILVLD

-524 ESRLLAS
+524 ESRLLAA
-531 IRRELPEQT
+531 ICRELPEQT

-552 AADQILVLDQGRQ
+552 TADQILVLEQGRQ

-576 SSAIYQEIDQ
+576 SSAIYQEIHQ
-586 SQHREEGS
+586 SQQQGEEDRY
-594 HETI
+594 ETI

>member
-1 MFTSLVSSQLHKQ
+1 MKSL
-14 LLLNKRMKRFF
+14 F
-25 RYFQPYQKEAILG
+25 RYFKSYKKESILG
-38 PVFKLLEASFELL
+38 PIFKLLEASFELL
-51 VPLIIAFIVDTII
+51 VPLIIAYIVDTII
-64 PNGNQGDLVAMLL
+64 PNSNRGDLVAMLL

-82 ACVGILV
+82 ALVGIIV

-101 VGVTKALTNDLY
+101 VGVTKELTNDLY

-120 KSSRDILSSSSLLT
+120 KSSRDILSSSSLLN

-158 IVVFGSLMMAFYIS
+158 IVVFGSLIMSFYIS
-172 PSLSVYFLGMIILL
+172 PTLSVYFLGMIVLL
-186 LIIVTG
+186 LVIVAG
-192 ISIITSR
+192 ISVMTSR
-199 MYQSIRKDVDSLV
+199 IYQTIRKELDGLV
-212 GQVGETVM
+212 GQVRETVT

-229 QKAREIKTFQG
+229 QREREIKTFQG
-240 INQTYKKHQLQAG
+240 INQRYKKQQLEAG

-262 TFLVVNT
+262 TFLVVNG

-278 NGAVSQNLLEQGML
+278 NIAISHNLLEQGML

-330 DQESENVEA
+330 EQESEDVQA
-339 DLPVVKSRDKDLVF
+339 DLPVVNSRDKDLVF
-353 SVHDLTFAYP
+353 SIHDLTFAYP

-401 ALYSLPTSQLSVYID
+401 ALYSLPTNQLSIYID
-416 GKSPKNVKEWRQQI
+416 GQSPKNLKEWRQQI
-430 AVVPQ
+430 AIVPQ
-435 QAQLFAGTVRSNLSL
+435 QAQLFAGTIRSNLSL
-450 GLASVS
+450 GLESVS
-456 ESDLWAALEIAQ
+456 DNDLWAALEIAQ

-540 LIMVSQ
+540 LILVSQ

-552 AADQILVLDQGRQ
+552 VADQILVLDQGRQ

-594 HETI
+594 HEAI

>member
-1 MFTSLVSSQLHKQ
+1 
-14 LLLNKRMKRFF
+14 MKFLS
-25 RYFQPYQKEAILG
+25 RYFKDYIKESILG
-38 PVFKLLEASFELL
+38 PVFKLLEACFELL
-51 VPLIIAFIVDTII
+51 VPLIIAYIVDTII
-64 PNGNQGDLVAMLL
+64 PNGSQGNLVAMLF

-82 ACVGILV
+82 ACIGIIV
-89 SLTAQYF
+89 SLIAQYF

-101 VGVTKALTNDLY
+101 VGVTKELTNDLY

-158 IVVFGSLMMAFYIS
+158 IVVFGSLIMAFYIS
-172 PSLSVYFLGMIILL
+172 PSLSAYFLGMIILL
-186 LIIVTG
+186 IFIVTV
-192 ISIITSR
+192 ISVMTSR
-199 MYQSIRKDVDSLV
+199 IYQSMRKELDGLV
-212 GQVGETVM
+212 GQVRETVT

-229 QKAREIKTFQG
+229 QREREIKAFQG
-240 INQTYKKHQLQAG
+240 INQIYKKQQLQAG

-262 TFLVVNT
+262 TFLVVNG

-278 NGAVSQNLLEQGML
+278 NIAISHNLLEQGML

-330 DQESENVEA
+330 DQTSEDVESS
-339 DLPVVKSRDKDLVF
+339 LPKVISEDKEIIF
-353 SVHDLTFAYP
+353 SVRHLSFSYP
-363 NSAEESLSGIDFE
+363 KSAEESLSDIAFD

-401 ALYSLPTSQLSVYID
+401 ALYSVPTNQLSLFID
-416 GKSPKNVKEWRQQI
+416 GKSPKSLKEWRQQI
-430 AVVPQ
+430 AIVPQ
-435 QAQLFAGTVRSNLSL
+435 QAQLFAGTIRSNLSL
-450 GLASVS
+450 GLEEISD
-456 ESDLWAALEIAQ
+456 SDLWSALEIAQ

-524 ESRLLAS
+524 ESRLLVA
-531 IRRELPEQT
+531 IRQELPGQN

-552 AADQILVLDQGRQ
+552 TADQILVLEQGRQ

-576 SSAIYQEIDQ
+576 SSAIYQEIHQ
-586 SQHREEGS
+586 SQQQGGEDS
-594 HETI
+594 YETI

>member
-1 MFTSLVSSQLHKQ
+1 
-14 LLLNKRMKRFF
+14 MKFLS
-25 RYFQPYQKEAILG
+25 RYFKDYIKESILG
-38 PVFKLLEASFELL
+38 PVFKLLEACFELL
-51 VPLIIAFIVDTII
+51 VPLIIAYIVDTII
-64 PNGNQGDLVAMLL
+64 PNGSQGNLVAMLF
-77 LLVGL
+77 LLVGI
-82 ACVGILV
+82 ACIGIIV
-89 SLTAQYF
+89 SLIAQYY

-101 VGVTKALTNDLY
+101 VGVTKELTNDLY

-158 IVVFGSLMMAFYIS
+158 IVVFGSLIMAFYIS
-172 PSLSVYFLGMIILL
+172 PSLSAYFLGMIILL
-186 LIIVTG
+186 IFIVTV
-192 ISIITSR
+192 ISVMTSR
-199 MYQSIRKDVDSLV
+199 IYQSMRKELEGLV
-212 GQVGETVM
+212 GQVRETVT

-229 QKAREIKTFQG
+229 QREREIKAFRG
-240 INQTYKKHQLQAG
+240 INQIYKKQQLQAG

-262 TFLVVNT
+262 TFLVVNG

-278 NGAVSQNLLEQGML
+278 NIAISHNLLEQGML

-330 DQESENVEA
+330 DQTSEDVESG
-339 DLPVVKSRDKDLVF
+339 LPKVVSEDKEIIF
-353 SVHDLTFAYP
+353 SVRHLSFSYP
-363 NSAEESLSGIDFE
+363 KSAEESLSDIAFD

-401 ALYSLPTSQLSVYID
+401 ALYSVPTNQLSLFID
-416 GKSPKNVKEWRQQI
+416 GKSPKNLKEWRQQI

-435 QAQLFAGTVRSNLSL
+435 QAQLFAGTIRSNLSL
-450 GLASVS
+450 GLEEISD
-456 ESDLWAALEIAQ
+456 SDLWSALEIAQ

-524 ESRLLAS
+524 ESRLLAA
-531 IRRELPEQT
+531 IRQELPGQN

-552 AADQILVLDQGRQ
+552 TADQILVLEQGRQ

-576 SSAIYQEIDQ
+576 SSAIYQEIHQ
-586 SQHREEGS
+586 SQQQGEEDS
-594 HETI
+594 YETI

>member
-1 MFTSLVSSQLHKQ
+1 
-14 LLLNKRMKRFF
+14 MKFLS
-25 RYFQPYQKEAILG
+25 RYFKDYIKESILG
-38 PVFKLLEASFELL
+38 PVFKLLEACFELL
-51 VPLIIAFIVDTII
+51 VPLIIAYIVDTII
-64 PNGNQGDLVAMLL
+64 PNGSQGNLVAMLF

-82 ACVGILV
+82 ACIGIIV
-89 SLTAQYF
+89 SLIAQYY

-101 VGVTKALTNDLY
+101 VGVTKELTNDLY

-158 IVVFGSLMMAFYIS
+158 IVVFGSLIMAFYIS
-172 PSLSVYFLGMIILL
+172 PSLSAYFLGMIILL
-186 LIIVTG
+186 IFIVTV
-192 ISIITSR
+192 ISVMTSR
-199 MYQSIRKDVDSLV
+199 IYQSMRKELDGLV
-212 GQVGETVM
+212 GQVRETVT

-229 QKAREIKTFQG
+229 QREREIKAFQG
-240 INQTYKKHQLQAG
+240 INQIYKKQQLQAG
-253 FWSSLLSPL
+253 FGSSLLSPL
-262 TFLVVNT
+262 TFLVVNG

-278 NGAVSQNLLEQGML
+278 NIAISHNLLEQGML

-330 DQESENVEA
+330 DQTSEDVESS
-339 DLPVVKSRDKDLVF
+339 LPKMVSEDKEIIF
-353 SVHDLTFAYP
+353 SVRHLSFSYP
-363 NSAEESLSGIDFE
+363 KSAEESLSDIAFD

-401 ALYSLPTSQLSVYID
+401 ALYSVPTNQLSLFID
-416 GKSPKNVKEWRQQI
+416 GKAPKNLKEWRQRI
-430 AVVPQ
+430 AIVPQ
-435 QAQLFAGTVRSNLSL
+435 QAQLFAGTIRSNLSL
-450 GLASVS
+450 GLEEISD
-456 ESDLWAALEIAQ
+456 SDLWSALEIAQ

-506 KAPILILD
+506 KAPILVLD

-524 ESRLLAS
+524 ESRLLAA
-531 IRRELPEQT
+531 ICRELPEQT

-552 AADQILVLDQGRQ
+552 TADQILVLEQGRQ

-576 SSAIYQEIDQ
+576 SSAIYQEIHQ
-586 SQHREEGS
+586 SQQQGEEDS
-594 HETI
+594 YETI

>member
-1 MFTSLVSSQLHKQ
+1 
-14 LLLNKRMKRFF
+14 MKFLS
-25 RYFQPYQKEAILG
+25 RYFKDYIKESILG
-38 PVFKLLEASFELL
+38 PVFKLLEACFELL
-51 VPLIIAFIVDTII
+51 VPLIIAYIVDTII
-64 PNGNQGDLVAMLL
+64 PNGSQGNLVAMLF

-82 ACVGILV
+82 ACIGIIV
-89 SLTAQYF
+89 SLIAQYY

-101 VGVTKALTNDLY
+101 VGVTKELTNDLY

-158 IVVFGSLMMAFYIS
+158 IVVFGSLIMAFYIS
-172 PSLSVYFLGMIILL
+172 PSLSAYFLGMIILL
-186 LIIVTG
+186 IFIVTV
-192 ISIITSR
+192 ISVMTSR
-199 MYQSIRKDVDSLV
+199 IYQSMRKELDGLV
-212 GQVGETVM
+212 GQVRETVT

-229 QKAREIKTFQG
+229 QREREIKAFHG
-240 INQTYKKHQLQAG
+240 INQIYKKQQLQAG

-262 TFLVVNT
+262 TFLVVNG

-278 NGAVSQNLLEQGML
+278 NIAISHNLLEQGML

-330 DQESENVEA
+330 DQTSEDIESS
-339 DLPVVKSRDKDLVF
+339 LPKVVSEDKEIIF
-353 SVHDLTFAYP
+353 SVRHLSFSYP
-363 NSAEESLSGIDFE
+363 KSAEESLSDIAFD

-401 ALYSLPTSQLSVYID
+401 ALYSVPTNQLSLFID
-416 GKSPKNVKEWRQQI
+416 GKSPKNLKEWRQQI

-435 QAQLFAGTVRSNLSL
+435 QAQLFAGTIRSNLSL
-450 GLASVS
+450 GLEEISD
-456 ESDLWAALEIAQ
+456 SDLWSALEIAQ

-506 KAPILILD
+506 KVPILILD

-524 ESRLLAS
+524 ESRLLVA
-531 IRRELPEQT
+531 IRQELPGQN

-552 AADQILVLDQGRQ
+552 TADQILVLEQGRQ
-565 VGLGRHEDLLR
+565 VGLGRHEVLLR
-576 SSAIYQEIDQ
+576 SSAIYQEIHQ
-586 SQHREEGS
+586 SQQQGEEDS
-594 HETI
+594 YETI

>member
-1 MFTSLVSSQLHKQ
+1 
-14 LLLNKRMKRFF
+14 MKFLS
-25 RYFQPYQKEAILG
+25 RYFKDYIKESILG
-38 PVFKLLEASFELL
+38 PVFKLLEACFELL
-51 VPLIIAFIVDTII
+51 VPLIIAYIVDTII
-64 PNGNQGDLVAMLL
+64 PNGSQGNLVAMLF
-77 LLVGL
+77 LLVGI
-82 ACVGILV
+82 ACIGIIV
-89 SLTAQYF
+89 SLIAQYY

-101 VGVTKALTNDLY
+101 VGVTKELTNDLY

-158 IVVFGSLMMAFYIS
+158 IVVFGSLIMAFYIS
-172 PSLSVYFLGMIILL
+172 SSLSAYFLGMIILL
-186 LIIVTG
+186 IFIVTV
-192 ISIITSR
+192 ISVMTSR
-199 MYQSIRKDVDSLV
+199 IYQSMRKELDGLV
-212 GQVGETVM
+212 GQVRETVT

-229 QKAREIKTFQG
+229 QREREIKAFQG
-240 INQTYKKHQLQAG
+240 INQIYKKQQLQAG

-262 TFLVVNT
+262 TFLVVNS

-278 NGAVSQNLLEQGML
+278 NIAISHNLLEQGML

-330 DQESENVEA
+330 DQTSEDVESS
-339 DLPVVKSRDKDLVF
+339 LPKVVSEDKEIIF
-353 SVHDLTFAYP
+353 SVRHLSFSYP
-363 NSAEESLSGIDFE
+363 KSAEESLSDITFD

-401 ALYSLPTSQLSVYID
+401 ALYSVSTNQLSLFID
-416 GKSPKNVKEWRQQI
+416 GKSPKNLKEWRQRI
-430 AVVPQ
+430 AIVPQ
-435 QAQLFAGTVRSNLSL
+435 QAQLFAGTIRSNLSL
-450 GLASVS
+450 GLEEISD
-456 ESDLWAALEIAQ
+456 SDLWSALKIAQ

-483 EAFGKN
+483 EAFGQN

-524 ESRLLAS
+524 ESRLLVA
-531 IRRELPEQT
+531 IRQELPGQN

-552 AADQILVLDQGRQ
+552 TADQILVLEQGCQ

-576 SSAIYQEIDQ
+576 SSAIYQEIHQ
-586 SQHREEGS
+586 SQQQGEEDSYG
-594 HETI
+594 TI

>member
-1 MFTSLVSSQLHKQ
+1 
-14 LLLNKRMKRFF
+14 MKFLS
-25 RYFQPYQKEAILG
+25 RYFKDYIKESILG
-38 PVFKLLEASFELL
+38 PVFKLLEACFELL
-51 VPLIIAFIVDTII
+51 VPLIIAYIVDTII
-64 PNGNQGDLVAMLL
+64 PNGSQGNLVAMLF

-82 ACVGILV
+82 ACIGIIV
-89 SLTAQYF
+89 SLIAQYY

-101 VGVTKALTNDLY
+101 VGVTKELTNDLY

-158 IVVFGSLMMAFYIS
+158 IVVFGSLIMAFYIS
-172 PSLSVYFLGMIILL
+172 PSLSAYFLGMIILL
-186 LIIVTG
+186 IFIVTV
-192 ISIITSR
+192 ISVMTSR
-199 MYQSIRKDVDSLV
+199 IYQSMRKELDVLV
-212 GQVGETVM
+212 GQVRETVT

-229 QKAREIKTFQG
+229 QREREIKAFQG
-240 INQTYKKHQLQAG
+240 INQIYKKQQLQAG

-262 TFLVVNT
+262 TFLVVNG

-278 NGAVSQNLLEQGML
+278 NIAISHNLLEQGML

-319 YISAQRIQEVF
+319 YISTQRIQEVF
-330 DQESENVEA
+330 DQTSEDVESS
-339 DLPVVKSRDKDLVF
+339 LPKVVSEDKEIIF
-353 SVHDLTFAYP
+353 SVRHLSFSYP
-363 NSAEESLSGIDFE
+363 KSAEESLSDIAFD

-401 ALYSLPTSQLSVYID
+401 ALYSVPTNQLSLFID
-416 GKSPKNVKEWRQQI
+416 GKSPKNLKEWRQRI
-430 AVVPQ
+430 AIVPQ
-435 QAQLFAGTVRSNLSL
+435 QAQLFAGTIRSNLSL
-450 GLASVS
+450 GLEEISD
-456 ESDLWAALEIAQ
+456 SDLWSALEIAQ

-524 ESRLLAS
+524 ESRLLVA
-531 IRRELPEQT
+531 IRQELPGQN

-552 AADQILVLDQGRQ
+552 TADQILVLEQGRQ

-576 SSAIYQEIDQ
+576 SSAIYQEIHQ
-586 SQHREEGS
+586 SQQQGEEDS
-594 HETI
+594 YETI

>member
-1 MFTSLVSSQLHKQ
+1 
-14 LLLNKRMKRFF
+14 MKFLS
-25 RYFQPYQKEAILG
+25 RYFKDYIKESILG
-38 PVFKLLEASFELL
+38 PVFKLLEACFELL
-51 VPLIIAFIVDTII
+51 VPLIIAYIVDTII
-64 PNGNQGDLVAMLL
+64 PNGSQGNLVAMLF

-82 ACVGILV
+82 ACIGIIV
-89 SLTAQYF
+89 SLIAQYY

-101 VGVTKALTNDLY
+101 VGVTKELTNDLY

-158 IVVFGSLMMAFYIS
+158 IVVFGSLIMAFYIS
-172 PSLSVYFLGMIILL
+172 PSLSAYFLGMIILL
-186 LIIVTG
+186 IFIVTV
-192 ISIITSR
+192 ISVMTSR
-199 MYQSIRKDVDSLV
+199 IYQSMRKELDGLV
-212 GQVGETVM
+212 GQVRETVT

-229 QKAREIKTFQG
+229 QREREIKAFQG
-240 INQTYKKHQLQAG
+240 INQIYKKQQLQAG

-262 TFLVVNT
+262 TFLVVNG

-278 NGAVSQNLLEQGML
+278 NIAISHNLLEQGML

-330 DQESENVEA
+330 EQESEDVESS
-339 DLPVVKSRDKDLVF
+339 LPKVVSEDKEIIF
-353 SVHDLTFAYP
+353 SVRHLSFSYP
-363 NSAEESLSGIDFE
+363 QSAEESLSDIAFD

-401 ALYSLPTSQLSVYID
+401 ALYSVPTNQLSLFID
-416 GKSPKNVKEWRQQI
+416 GKSPKNLKEWRQRI
-430 AVVPQ
+430 AIVPQ
-435 QAQLFAGTVRSNLSL
+435 QAQLFAGTIRSNLSL
-450 GLASVS
+450 GLEEISD
-456 ESDLWAALEIAQ
+456 SDLWSALEIAQ

-506 KAPILILD
+506 KAPILVLD

-524 ESRLLAS
+524 ESRLLVA
-531 IRRELPEQT
+531 IRQELPGQT

-552 AADQILVLDQGRQ
+552 TADQILVLEQGRQ

-576 SSAIYQEIDQ
+576 SSAIYQEIHQ
-586 SQHREEGS
+586 SQQQGEEDS
-594 HETI
+594 YETI

>member
-1 MFTSLVSSQLHKQ
+1 
-14 LLLNKRMKRFF
+14 MKFLS
-25 RYFQPYQKEAILG
+25 RYFKDYIKESILG
-38 PVFKLLEASFELL
+38 PVFKLLEACFELL
-51 VPLIIAFIVDTII
+51 VPLIIAYIVDTII
-64 PNGNQGDLVAMLL
+64 PNGSQGNLVVMLF
-77 LLVGL
+77 LLVGI
-82 ACVGILV
+82 ACIGIIV
-89 SLTAQYF
+89 SLIAQYY

-101 VGVTKALTNDLY
+101 VGVTKELTNDLY

-158 IVVFGSLMMAFYIS
+158 IVVFGSLIMAFYIS
-172 PSLSVYFLGMIILL
+172 PSLSAYFLGMIILL
-186 LIIVTG
+186 IFIVTV
-192 ISIITSR
+192 ISVMTSR
-199 MYQSIRKDVDSLV
+199 IYQSMRKELDGLV
-212 GQVGETVM
+212 GQVRETVT

-229 QKAREIKTFQG
+229 QREREIEAFQG
-240 INQTYKKHQLQAG
+240 INQIYKKQQLQAG

-262 TFLVVNT
+262 TFLVVNG

-278 NGAVSQNLLEQGML
+278 NIAISHNLLEQGML

-330 DQESENVEA
+330 DQTSEDVESS
-339 DLPVVKSRDKDLVF
+339 LPKVVSEDKEIIF
-353 SVHDLTFAYP
+353 SVRHLSFSYP
-363 NSAEESLSGIDFE
+363 KSAEESLSDIAFD
-376 LRKGQFM
+376 LRKRQFM

-401 ALYSLPTSQLSVYID
+401 ALYSVPTNQLSLFID
-416 GKSPKNVKEWRQQI
+416 GKSPKNLKEWRQRI
-430 AVVPQ
+430 AIVPQ
-435 QAQLFAGTVRSNLSL
+435 QAQLFAGTIRSNLSL
-450 GLASVS
+450 GLEEISD
-456 ESDLWAALEIAQ
+456 SDLWSALEIAQ

-506 KAPILILD
+506 KAPILVLD

-524 ESRLLAS
+524 ESRLLVA

-552 AADQILVLDQGRQ
+552 TADQILVLEQGRQ

-576 SSAIYQEIDQ
+576 SSAIYQEIHQ
-586 SQHREEGS
+586 SQQQGEEDS
-594 HETI
+594 YETI

>member
-1 MFTSLVSSQLHKQ
+1 
-14 LLLNKRMKRFF
+14 MKFLS
-25 RYFQPYQKEAILG
+25 RYFKDYIKESILG
-38 PVFKLLEASFELL
+38 PVFKLLEACFELL
-51 VPLIIAFIVDTII
+51 VPLIIAYIVDTII
-64 PNGNQGDLVAMLL
+64 PNGSQGNLVAMLF

-82 ACVGILV
+82 ACIGIIV
-89 SLTAQYF
+89 SLIAQYY

-101 VGVTKALTNDLY
+101 VGVTKELTNDLY

-158 IVVFGSLMMAFYIS
+158 IVVFGSLIMAFYIS
-172 PSLSVYFLGMIILL
+172 PSLSAYFLGMIILL
-186 LIIVTG
+186 IFIVTV
-192 ISIITSR
+192 ISVMTSR
-199 MYQSIRKDVDSLV
+199 IYQSMRKELDGLV
-212 GQVGETVM
+212 GQVRETVT

-229 QKAREIKTFQG
+229 QREREIKAFQG
-240 INQTYKKHQLQAG
+240 INQIYKKQQLQAG

-262 TFLVVNT
+262 TFLVVNS

-278 NGAVSQNLLEQGML
+278 NIAISHNLLEQGML

-330 DQESENVEA
+330 EQESEDVESS
-339 DLPVVKSRDKDLVF
+339 LPKVVSEDKEIIF
-353 SVHDLTFAYP
+353 SVRHLSFSYP
-363 NSAEESLSGIDFE
+363 KSAEESLADIAFD

-401 ALYSLPTSQLSVYID
+401 ALYSVPTNQLSLFID
-416 GKSPKNVKEWRQQI
+416 GKSPKNLKEWRQQI
-430 AVVPQ
+430 AIIPQ
-435 QAQLFAGTVRSNLSL
+435 QAQLFAGTIRSNLSL
-450 GLASVS
+450 GLEEISD
-456 ESDLWAALEIAQ
+456 SDLWSALEIAQ

-506 KAPILILD
+506 KAPILVLD

-524 ESRLLAS
+524 ESRLLAA
-531 IRRELPEQT
+531 ICRELPEQT

-552 AADQILVLDQGRQ
+552 TADQILVLEQGRQ

-576 SSAIYQEIDQ
+576 SSAIYQEIHQ
-586 SQHREEGS
+586 SQQQGEEDS
-594 HETI
+594 YETI

>member
-1 MFTSLVSSQLHKQ
+1 MTSL
-14 LLLNKRMKRFF
+14 F
-25 RYFQPYQKEAILG
+25 RYFKPYKKESLLG

-51 VPLIIAFIVDTII
+51 VPLLIAYMVDSII
-64 PNGNQGDLVAMLL
+64 PNGNRGNLVAMLL

-82 ACVGILV
+82 ACVGISV
-89 SLTAQYF
+89 SLIAQYF

-101 VGVTKALTNDLY
+101 VGVTKELTNDLY

-158 IVVFGSLMMAFYIS
+158 IVVFGSLIMSFYIS
-172 PSLSVYFLGMIILL
+172 PTLSVYFLGMIVLL
-186 LIIVTG
+186 LIIVAG
-192 ISIITSR
+192 ISVMTSR
-199 MYQSIRKDVDSLV
+199 IYQSIRKELDGLV
-212 GQVGETVM
+212 GQVRETVT

-229 QKAREIKTFQG
+229 QREREIKVFQG
-240 INQTYKKHQLQAG
+240 INQRYKKQQLEAG

-262 TFLVVNT
+262 TFLVVNS

-278 NGAVSQNLLEQGML
+278 HTAISNNLLEQGML

-319 YISAQRIQEVF
+319 FISAQRIQEVF
-330 DQESENVEA
+330 EQESEDVQA
-339 DLPVVKSRDKDLVF
+339 DLPVVNSRDKELVF

-363 NSAEESLSGIDFE
+363 KSAEESLVNINFQ

-401 ALYSLPTSQLSVYID
+401 ALYSLPTNRLSFYID
-416 GKSPKNVKEWRQQI
+416 GQSPKNIKEWRQQI
-430 AVVPQ
+430 AIVPQ

-450 GLASVS
+450 GLESVS
-456 ESDLWAALEIAQ
+456 DSDLWVALEIAQ

-524 ESRLLAS
+524 ESRLLAA

-552 AADQILVLDQGRQ
+552 VADQILVLDQGRQ

>member
-1 MFTSLVSSQLHKQ
+1 
-14 LLLNKRMKRFF
+14 MKFLS
-25 RYFQPYQKEAILG
+25 RYFKDYIKESILG
-38 PVFKLLEASFELL
+38 PVFKLLEACFELL
-51 VPLIIAFIVDTII
+51 VPLIIAYIVDTII
-64 PNGNQGDLVAMLL
+64 PNGSQGNLVAMLF

-82 ACVGILV
+82 ACIGIIV
-89 SLTAQYF
+89 SLIAQYY

-101 VGVTKALTNDLY
+101 VGVTKELTNDLY

-158 IVVFGSLMMAFYIS
+158 IVVFGSLIMAFYIS
-172 PSLSVYFLGMIILL
+172 PSLSAYFLGMIILL
-186 LIIVTG
+186 IFIVTV
-192 ISIITSR
+192 ISVMTSR
-199 MYQSIRKDVDSLV
+199 IYQSMRKELDGLV
-212 GQVGETVM
+212 GQVRETVT

-229 QKAREIKTFQG
+229 QREREIKAFQG
-240 INQTYKKHQLQAG
+240 INQIYKKQQLQAG

-262 TFLVVNT
+262 TFLVVNG
-269 TLLILIWQG
+269 TLLILIWRG
-278 NGAVSQNLLEQGML
+278 NIAISHNLLEQGML

-330 DQESENVEA
+330 DQTSEDVESS
-339 DLPVVKSRDKDLVF
+339 LPKVVSEDKEIIF
-353 SVHDLTFAYP
+353 SVRHLSFSYP
-363 NSAEESLSGIDFE
+363 KSAEESLSDIVFD

-401 ALYSLPTSQLSVYID
+401 ALYSVPTNQLSLFID
-416 GKSPKNVKEWRQQI
+416 GKSPKNLKEWRQQI
-430 AVVPQ
+430 AIVPQ
-435 QAQLFAGTVRSNLSL
+435 QAQLFAGTIRSNLSL
-450 GLASVS
+450 GLEEISD
-456 ESDLWAALEIAQ
+456 SDLWSALEIAQ

-524 ESRLLAS
+524 ESRLLVA
-531 IRRELPEQT
+531 IRQELPGQN

-552 AADQILVLDQGRQ
+552 TADQILVLEQGRQ

-576 SSAIYQEIDQ
+576 SSAIYQEIHQ
-586 SQHREEGS
+586 SQQQGEEDS
-594 HETI
+594 YETI

>member
-1 MFTSLVSSQLHKQ
+1 
-14 LLLNKRMKRFF
+14 MKFLS
-25 RYFQPYQKEAILG
+25 RYFKDYIKESILG
-38 PVFKLLEASFELL
+38 PVFKLLEACFELL
-51 VPLIIAFIVDTII
+51 VPLIIAYIVDTII
-64 PNGNQGDLVAMLL
+64 PNGSQGNLVAMLF
-77 LLVGL
+77 LLVGI
-82 ACVGILV
+82 ACIGIIV
-89 SLTAQYF
+89 SLIAQYY

-101 VGVTKALTNDLY
+101 VGVTKELTNDLY

-158 IVVFGSLMMAFYIS
+158 IVVFGSLIMAFYIS
-172 PSLSVYFLGMIILL
+172 PSLSAYFLGMIILL
-186 LIIVTG
+186 IFIVTV
-192 ISIITSR
+192 ISVMTSR
-199 MYQSIRKDVDSLV
+199 IYQSMRKELDGLV
-212 GQVGETVM
+212 GQVRETVT

-229 QKAREIKTFQG
+229 QREREIKAFQG
-240 INQTYKKHQLQAG
+240 INQIYKKQQLQAG

-262 TFLVVNT
+262 TFLVVNG

-278 NGAVSQNLLEQGML
+278 NIAISHNLLEQGML

-330 DQESENVEA
+330 DQTSEDLESS
-339 DLPVVKSRDKDLVF
+339 LPKVVSEDKEIIFFVRHLSF
-353 SVHDLTFAYP
+353 SYP
-363 NSAEESLSGIDFE
+363 KSAEESLSDIAFD

-401 ALYSLPTSQLSVYID
+401 ALYSVPTNRLSLFID
-416 GKSPKNVKEWRQQI
+416 GKSPKNLKEWRQQI

-435 QAQLFAGTVRSNLSL
+435 QAQLFAGTIRSNLSL
-450 GLASVS
+450 GLEEISD
-456 ESDLWAALEIAQ
+456 SDLWSALEIAQ

-524 ESRLLAS
+524 ESRLLVA
-531 IRRELPEQT
+531 IRQELPGQN

-552 AADQILVLDQGRQ
+552 TADQILVLEQGRQ

-576 SSAIYQEIDQ
+576 SSAIYQEIHQ
-586 SQHREEGS
+586 SQQQGEEDS
-594 HETI
+594 YETI

>member
-1 MFTSLVSSQLHKQ
+1 MKFSS
-14 LLLNKRMKRFF
+14 
-25 RYFQPYQKEAILG
+25 RYFKDYIKESILG
-38 PVFKLLEASFELL
+38 PVFKLLEACFELL
-51 VPLIIAFIVDTII
+51 VPLIIAYIVDTII
-64 PNGNQGDLVAMLL
+64 PNGSQGNLVAMLF

-82 ACVGILV
+82 ACIGIIV
-89 SLTAQYF
+89 SLIAQYY

-101 VGVTKALTNDLY
+101 VGVTKELTNDLY

-158 IVVFGSLMMAFYIS
+158 IVVFGSLIMAFYIS
-172 PSLSVYFLGMIILL
+172 PSLSAYFLGMIILL
-186 LIIVTG
+186 IFIVTV
-192 ISIITSR
+192 ISVMTSR
-199 MYQSIRKDVDSLV
+199 IYQSMRKELDGLV
-212 GQVGETVM
+212 GQVRETVT

-229 QKAREIKTFQG
+229 QREREIKAFQG
-240 INQTYKKHQLQAG
+240 INQIYKKQQLQAG

-262 TFLVVNT
+262 TFLVVNG

-278 NGAVSQNLLEQGML
+278 NIAISHNLLEQGML

-330 DQESENVEA
+330 DQTSEDVESS
-339 DLPVVKSRDKDLVF
+339 LPKVVSEDKEIIF
-353 SVHDLTFAYP
+353 SVRHLSFSYP
-363 NSAEESLSGIDFE
+363 KSAEESLSDITFD

-401 ALYSLPTSQLSVYID
+401 ALYSVPTNQLSLFID
-416 GKSPKNVKEWRQQI
+416 GKSPKNLKEWRQRI
-430 AVVPQ
+430 AIVPQ
-435 QAQLFAGTVRSNLSL
+435 QAQLFAGTIRSNLSL
-450 GLASVS
+450 GLEEISD
-456 ESDLWAALEIAQ
+456 SDLWSALEIAQ

-524 ESRLLAS
+524 ESRLLVA
-531 IRRELPEQT
+531 IRQELPGQN

-552 AADQILVLDQGRQ
+552 TADQILVLEQGRQ

-576 SSAIYQEIDQ
+576 SSAIYQEIHQ
-586 SQHREEGS
+586 SQQQGEEDS
-594 HETI
+594 YETI

>member
-1 MFTSLVSSQLHKQ
+1 
-14 LLLNKRMKRFF
+14 MKFLS
-25 RYFQPYQKEAILG
+25 RYFKDYIKESILG
-38 PVFKLLEASFELL
+38 PVFKLLEACFELL
-51 VPLIIAFIVDTII
+51 VPLIIAYIVDTII
-64 PNGNQGDLVAMLL
+64 PNGSQGNLVAMLF

-82 ACVGILV
+82 ACIGIIV
-89 SLTAQYF
+89 SLIAQYY

-101 VGVTKALTNDLY
+101 VGVTKELTNDLY

-158 IVVFGSLMMAFYIS
+158 IVVFGSLIMAFYIS
-172 PSLSVYFLGMIILL
+172 PSLSAYFLGMIILL
-186 LIIVTG
+186 IFIVTV
-192 ISIITSR
+192 ISVMTSR
-199 MYQSIRKDVDSLV
+199 IYQSMRKELDGLV
-212 GQVGETVM
+212 GQVRETVT

-229 QKAREIKTFQG
+229 QREREIKAFQG
-240 INQTYKKHQLQAG
+240 INQIYKKQQLQAG

-262 TFLVVNT
+262 TFLVVNG

-278 NGAVSQNLLEQGML
+278 NIAISNNLLEQGML

-330 DQESENVEA
+330 EQESEDVESS
-339 DLPVVKSRDKDLVF
+339 LPKVVSEDKEIIF
-353 SVHDLTFAYP
+353 SVRHLSFSYP
-363 NSAEESLSGIDFE
+363 KSAEESLSDIAFD

-401 ALYSLPTSQLSVYID
+401 ALYSVPTNQLSLFID
-416 GKSPKNVKEWRQQI
+416 GKSPKNLKEWRQRVAI
-430 AVVPQ
+430 VPQ
-435 QAQLFAGTVRSNLSL
+435 QAQLFAGTIRSNLSL
-450 GLASVS
+450 GLEEISD
-456 ESDLWAALEIAQ
+456 SDLWSALEIAQ

-506 KAPILILD
+506 KAPILVLD

-524 ESRLLAS
+524 ESRLLVA
-531 IRRELPEQT
+531 IRQELPGQN

-552 AADQILVLDQGRQ
+552 TADQILVLEQGRQ

-576 SSAIYQEIDQ
+576 SSAIYQEIHQ
-586 SQHREEGS
+586 SQQ
-594 HETI
+594 

>member
-1 MFTSLVSSQLHKQ
+1 
-14 LLLNKRMKRFF
+14 MKFLS
-25 RYFQPYQKEAILG
+25 RYFKDYIKESILG
-38 PVFKLLEASFELL
+38 PVFKLLEACFELL
-51 VPLIIAFIVDTII
+51 VPLIIAYIVDTII
-64 PNGNQGDLVAMLL
+64 PNGSQGNLVAMLF

-82 ACVGILV
+82 ACIGIIV
-89 SLTAQYF
+89 SLIAQYY

-101 VGVTKALTNDLY
+101 VGVTKELTNDLY

-158 IVVFGSLMMAFYIS
+158 IVVFGSLIMAFYIS
-172 PSLSVYFLGMIILL
+172 PSLSAYFLGMIILL
-186 LIIVTG
+186 IFIVTV
-192 ISIITSR
+192 ISVMTSR
-199 MYQSIRKDVDSLV
+199 IYQSMRKELDGLV
-212 GQVGETVM
+212 GQVRETVT

-229 QKAREIKTFQG
+229 QREREIKAFQG
-240 INQTYKKHQLQAG
+240 INQIYKKQQLQAG

-262 TFLVVNT
+262 TFLVVNG

-278 NGAVSQNLLEQGML
+278 NIAISHNLLEQGML

-330 DQESENVEA
+330 DQTSEDVESS
-339 DLPVVKSRDKDLVF
+339 LPKVVSEDKEIIF
-353 SVHDLTFAYP
+353 SVRHLSFSYP
-363 NSAEESLSGIDFE
+363 KSAEESLSDIAFD

-401 ALYSLPTSQLSVYID
+401 ALYSVPTNQLSLFID
-416 GKSPKNVKEWRQQI
+416 GKSPKNLKEWRQRI
-430 AVVPQ
+430 AIVPQ
-435 QAQLFAGTVRSNLSL
+435 QAQLFAGTIRSNLSL
-450 GLASVS
+450 GLEEISD
-456 ESDLWAALEIAQ
+456 SDLWSALEIAQ

-524 ESRLLAS
+524 ESRLLVA
-531 IRRELPEQT
+531 IRQELPGQN

-552 AADQILVLDQGRQ
+552 RADQILVLDQGHQ

-586 SQHREEGS
+586 SQHRKEDS
-594 HETI
+594 RETI